1 MESTTIKIEKLPL
14 FIPEFNK
21 LLFGHSEDMGPAI
34 PFSLIGILIASAF
47 TAVRMIPLHSKGI
60 VLQGKQAIWE
70 LHKRSYGA

>member
-1 MESTTIKIEKLPL
+1 MESTTIKIEKPAL

-21 LLFGHSEDMGPAI
+21 LLFGHSEDMGPANY
-34 PFSLIGILIASAF
+34 FSLIGILIASAF
-47 TAVRMIPLHSKGI
+47 TAVRMILLHSKGI